1 MDKLQPLI
9 NESAQLMLIGMGT
22 VFIILIML
30 IFLINVVSKLVITFK
45 LEDEPATT
53 ARAAYTVSKK
63 ITATNDNELI
73 AVISSA
79 ISTYK
84 KQHSTS

>member
-1 MDKLQPLI
+1 MDNLQPLI

-30 IFLINVVSKLVITFK
+30 IFLITIVSKTLIRFNLV
-45 LEDEPATT
+45 DEPEP
-53 ARAAYTVSKK
+53 ARAALGVSGQK
-63 ITATNDNELI
+63 ATNTDNELI

-79 ISTYK
+79 ITAYK
-84 KQHSTS
+84 KRHSNN

>member
-22 VFIILIML
+22 VFFILIML
-30 IFLINVVSKLVITFK
+30 IFLISIVSKVVMSLK
-45 LEDEPATT
+45 LEDEPVA
-53 ARAAYTVSKK
+53 ARAAFKVNRKPA
-63 ITATNDNELI
+63 ATDDSELI

-84 KQHSTS
+84 SRHSIN